1 VLGILALTGG
11 YIEPYGTPVGQV
23 TLGILLTA
31 YIGALVWMRRMAQG
45 KPLPRF
51 IGATAKAGAR

>member
-1 VLGILALTGG
+1 MLGILALTGG

-31 YIGALVWMRRMAQG
+31 YVAALVWMRAMAQG

-51 IGATAKAGAR
+51 IATAKAGAR